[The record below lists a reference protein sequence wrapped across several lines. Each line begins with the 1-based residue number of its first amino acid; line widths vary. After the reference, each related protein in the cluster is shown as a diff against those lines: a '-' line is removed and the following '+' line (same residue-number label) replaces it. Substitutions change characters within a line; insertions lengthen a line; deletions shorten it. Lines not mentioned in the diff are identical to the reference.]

1 MLGPSLVIFVLLTIF
16 IIYWKPSF
24 LVDNETG
31 EWKQFG
37 FGPGKSCINITAI
50 IIFCAIFS
58 YLISACFKTTF
69 SNFKLQRAG
78 GGPVI
83 PTPPLAPLV
92 GTLTTPTPTLTPP
105 TPVEFP
111 AFDLQF

>member
-16 IIYWKPSF
+16 IIFWKPSF
-24 LVDNETG
+24 LIDNETG

-50 IIFCAIFS
+50 IVFCAIFS

-69 SNFKLQRAG
+69 SNFKLQRG
-78 GGPVI
+78 GGPI
-83 PTPPLAPLV
+83 PPPTITA
-92 GTLTTPTPTLTPP
+92 TPTPILVAPAP
-105 TPVEFP
+105 VPVVTPVEFP